1 MKSWLEINTFY
12 RGIAQAINECAGE
25 AVLVTTKQQRFAT
38 ALVRHAGITN
48 DSMPDNQ
55 VYGLGMYKSKSDV
68 IADRMKNGGYE
79 TAHYWAK
86 ESPYS
91 VLAGVVSEMD
101 GCAKHLSKLYYTLNS
116 SSTSS
121 ETIGEMNIAPSLL
134 TFRETFKF
142 VSTFYRTPSYFLC
155 YTFPIRSPCISSTS
169 WVLVHRSIHG
179 EI

>member
-79 TAHYWAK
+79 VWTYKYSATRRQMEKSACCSFMILFVTSFLVGRIMVVRTLK
-86 ESPYS
+86 ER
-91 VLAGVVSEMD
+91 
-101 GCAKHLSKLYYTLNS
+101 K
-116 SSTSS
+116 SS
-121 ETIGEMNIAPSLL
+121 EI
-134 TFRETFKF
+134 
-142 VSTFYRTPSYFLC
+142 
-155 YTFPIRSPCISSTS
+155 
-169 WVLVHRSIHG
+169 
-179 EI
+179 